1 MTSVVAGTASSY
13 GPLVGEVD
21 DFMAG
26 AVVPSDSESVDGH
39 MAELVEFQRQLNDAG
54 LAVVSWPAHYG
65 GRDLDA
71 GAAAVVA
78 KRLGELGAPELA
90 NFVGIEVLAPA
101 MLRFADKADL
111 ARWLPAMAAADELWC
126 QMFSEPDAGSDLAAL
141 RTTGHRDGDGWRIN
155 GTKIWSTW
163 GHLARWGLALVRT
176 GTTADRHRG
185 ITAFV
190 IDMRSEGV
198 QARPLRAMTGRAEFA
213 EVFLDDVFV
222 PAEAVIGEVNKGWE
236 VTLHI
241 LGSERGPYA
250 VRRAAVVRAVLDR
263 VLGHASQ
270 TRLGP
275 LEREELVRAVTAV
288 RLLDLRIDAVVEELS
303 QGRYPGPEAA
313 ITKVLLTRAEQQV
326 MALAHRVHALA
337 GVAWLGAAPPAVGD
351 FLYSVAASIYGGSDQ
366 IQHNLIGER
375 LLGLSR

>member
-1 MTSVVAGTASSY
+1 
-13 GPLVGEVD
+13 
-21 DFMAG
+21 
-26 AVVPSDSESVDGH
+26 
-39 MAELVEFQRQLNDAG
+39 
-54 LAVVSWPAHYG
+54 
-65 GRDLDA
+65 
-71 GAAAVVA
+71 
-78 KRLGELGAPELA
+78 
-90 NFVGIEVLAPA
+90 
-101 MLRFADKADL
+101 
-111 ARWLPAMAAADELWC
+111 
-126 QMFSEPDAGSDLAAL
+126 
-141 RTTGHRDGDGWRIN
+141 
-155 GTKIWSTW
+155 
-163 GHLARWGLALVRT
+163 
-176 GTTADRHRG
+176 
-185 ITAFV
+185 
-190 IDMRSEGV
+190 
-198 QARPLRAMTGRAEFA
+198 MTGRAEFA